1 VRKEFKIIV
10 VGIVGKIASGKSM
23 VCSYIEKIRKK
34 VLTLD
39 LDKIAKEIYCED
51 KKVVQ
56 ELKYLF
62 GKEII
67 GPKNKIKFKVLA
79 RKVFSN
85 QGELEKLNK
94 IMFPLIREKVRKII
108 DDSSDKNYVVI
119 DAAILFDCNLHLLC
133 DYVIHVKTE
142 RNKRKKFL
150 KNKNKDM
157 TEEDINIRLDG
168 QHLKINN
175 SLAGYVIENN
185 GSKTNLYKK
194 VKSVLDK
201 IENSGDAIQDKQ

>member
-51 KKVVQ
+51 KKVVR

-67 GPKNKIKFKVLA
+67 DPKNKIKFKVLA
-79 RKVFSN
+79 
-85 QGELEKLNK
+85 

-201 IENSGDAIQDKQ
+201 IENSGNAIQDKQ

>member
-1 VRKEFKIIV
+1 MRKGVKIIV
-10 VGIVGKIASGKSM
+10 VGIVGKIASGKST
-23 VCSYIEKIRKK
+23 VCSYIERIRKE
-34 VLTLD
+34 VLILD
-39 LDKIAKEIYCED
+39 LDKIAKEIYCENE
-51 KKVVQ
+51 KVVQ

-67 GPKNKIKFKVLA
+67 GQKNKIKFKILA

-85 QGELEKLNK
+85 QEELKKLNK
-94 IMFPLIREKVRKII
+94 TMFPLIREKVRKII
-108 DDSSDKNYVVI
+108 GTSSKKNYVVI

-133 DYVIHVKTE
+133 DHIIHVKAE

-150 KNKNKDM
+150 RNKDM
-157 TEEDINIRLDG
+157 SEEDINMRLDG

-175 SLAGYVIENN
+175 SLVSYVIENN
-185 GSKTNLYKK
+185 GSKINLYKK

-201 IENSGDAIQDKQ
+201 IENSGNAIQDKQ